1 MQAARR
7 TYRGQVEAPTRP
19 RPERCEMMG
28 CDPGS
33 RGMVEDHDHQTGK
46 FRGWICHKCNSGLGM
61 LGDTKACLLAGISYL
76 DRSVPTPNLEQIKA
90 LQKEASKLPQLQL
103 ETFHY
108 WADGMYCRTL
118 FRPKGALIVGKIH
131 KQEHFYIVVFGDVTV
146 TSDGLRERVQ
156 GFRVFT
162 SRPGTK
168 RAVYAHEDSLCLTV
182 HRTNETD
189 IDKLDDALVE
199 EDPTAMYLPGNI
211 QKSRELT

>member
-1 MQAARR
+1 MSEL
-7 TYRGQVEAPTRP
+7 TTDLPTRSAI
-19 RPERCEMMG
+19 ETL
-28 CDPGS
+28 
-33 RGMVEDHDHQTGK
+33 QA
-46 FRGWICHKCNSGLGM
+46 L
-61 LGDTKACLLAGISYL
+61 IS
-76 DRSVPTPNLEQIKA
+76 TEQ
-90 LQKEASKLPQLQL
+90 QL
-103 ETFHY
+103 ELVTNHHF
-108 WADGMYCRTL
+108 ADGMYCRTL

-131 KQEHFYIVVFGDVTV
+131 RQEHFYIVVFGDVTV

-156 GFRVFT
+156 GFKVFT

-211 QKSRELT
+211 PKSRELT